1 MTTIIAALAVGAG
14 LSVICVAV
22 LLRARERLQDIA
34 SVLDLP
40 FGEKDVEEHGHSLSF
55 VSLVEPG
62 IEFANKTLERLKV
75 SERIRFELSRARIP
89 LRPGEY
95 VLITGAASTIGGAI
109 RQRPSSPIP
118 RRHDV
123 RHDRRVG
130 LVALVRDGQGRAAP
144 QGL

>member
-62 IEFANKTLERLKV
+62 IEFANKTLERLKARHGIEILLAI
-75 SERIRFELSRARIP
+75 ERHGHVE
-89 LRPGEY
+89 
-95 VLITGAASTIGGAI
+95 ST
-109 RQRPSSPIP
+109 
-118 RRHDV
+118 
-123 RHDRRVG
+123 
-130 LVALVRDGQGRAAP
+130 
-144 QGL
+144 